1 MKSYILFIISILS
14 ISSSYEFKS
23 SIIPKIECLIRN
35 ELIYE
40 KVINII
46 QTIKSKDI
54 LNIIYIIIKEFPILK
69 NEFYKCWNEKK
80 VELLFPMKL
89 LKKTQKTKCI
99 RKCYRG
105 CSHIKNHFKYVMCA
119 DDCIEKNCQN
129 IKETSD

>member
-1 MKSYILFIISILS
+1 MKSYILIIISILS
-14 ISSSYEFKS
+14 ISSSYELKS
-23 SIIPKIECLIRN
+23 SIIPKIQCLIKN
-35 ELIYE
+35 E
-40 KVINII
+40 VINEKII
-46 QTIKSKDI
+46 KIIETIKTKDI
-54 LNIIYIIIKEFPILK
+54 SKIIYIIITEYPILK
-69 NEFYKCWNEKK
+69 SEFDKCWNEKK

>member
-1 MKSYILFIISILS
+1 MKSYILIIISILS

-80 VELLFPMKL
+80 IELLFPMKL
-89 LKKTQKTKCI
+89 LKKTLKSKCI
-99 RKCYRG
+99 GKCYG
-105 CSHIKNHFKYVMCA
+105 ECSHIKKYFEYVMCA
-119 DDCIEKNCQN
+119 DDCIKKNCQN
-129 IKETSD
+129 IKETSN